1 MNAKINL
8 LGIVFICFFSCGLIG
23 CGNSSNK
30 QQAES
35 AYPLKEIFN
44 KIYAE
49 AVEDYKRTAK
59 DDARPLERYGLD
71 IDTVHKMLQDSIVK
85 NQLIYSKSQAYYDM
99 ILNRFFYDMNSTFAY
114 IQNDG
119 KYFIL
124 LYEDYGHVRVN
135 MPGSVLTY
143 NPDTDKLDIETTI
156 DGRVVQSDGEIYY
169 NTEGWELKYNKDE
182 FDEDIKSQPM
192 AYYSLMADYDLV
204 PYADIW
210 IGAFWNGV
218 ILLCTN
224 DFGYSSIS
232 IDKILIKDNDS
243 GKIYNL
249 AFNDKYHQAGG
260 GAMYDDIG
268 VVMWG
273 ENATQFMNIVTSL
286 TDYSISFIN
295 ESGENR
301 VVKNPKNLCN
311 IEDAIK
317 KFIVNNTNE

>member
-1 MNAKINL
+1 MNAKTNQLTIM
-8 LGIVFICFFSCGLIG
+8 FICFFGFALVG
-23 CGNSSNK
+23 CGNSSSK
-30 QQAES
+30 QQTE
-35 AYPLKEIFN
+35 
-44 KIYAE
+44 
-49 AVEDYKRTAK
+49 RTAQQENPLLKIFKETFDKKESFFELIRK
-59 DDARPLERYGLD
+59 DSVKERIIND
-71 IDTVHKMLQDSIVK
+71 
-85 NQLIYSKSQAYYDM
+85 YSP
-99 ILNRFFYDMNSTFAY
+99 IFYDKLCQE
-114 IQNDG
+114 IQVSSPISYADG
-119 KYFIL
+119 KY
-124 LYEDYGHVRVN
+124 EGYGTGGRY
-135 MPGSVLTY
+135 GSGEAYLSY
-143 NPDTDKLDIETTI
+143 NPANDILTINFTIGGETI
-156 DGRVVQSDGEIYY
+156 QRDGEVYY
-169 NTEGWELKYNKDE
+169 NTEGWELKYRTDE

-210 IGAFWNGV
+210 VLAFWNGV

-268 VVMWG
+268 VAMWG